1 MNEIV
6 KISADGVPQM
16 DQILC
21 AVAKAM
27 GNVKRIA
34 KEGMNTHDKYAFASI
49 DDFLA
54 ALNPICAEAGLI
66 FHMQEQG
73 CEEFTR
79 KGKFGDTA
87 WLKVQFGITVYHV
100 SGQSLPTVTRSVEV
114 IRSGAQAYGSAQSY
128 VLKQFMRS
136 LLLVPTGDKD
146 DADYGEKGD
155 GLVDRKPVAEP
166 KRQEPQGP
174 TKEALTIAANSLVQA
189 ATLDALQA
197 IWRDLPRDVQAAA
210 SVIAAKDW
218 RKTELTVPKQELA
231 TANADLGGDAIPY

>member
-1 MNEIV
+1 MTEGN
-6 KISADGVPQM
+6 GM
-16 DQILC
+16 DKVLG

-27 GNVKRIA
+27 GSVKRIA

-66 FHMQEQG
+66 FHMQEHG
-73 CEEFTR
+73 AEEFTR

-87 WLKVQFGITVYHV
+87 WIKIQFGITVYHT
-100 SGQSLPTVTRSVEV
+100 SGQSLPTVARSVEV
-114 IRSGAQAYGSAQSY
+114 IRSGAQSYGSAQSY

-155 GLVDRKPVAEP
+155 GPVERAAPKPEVKPEV
-166 KRQEPQGP
+166 KGP
-174 TKEALTIAANSLVQA
+174 TNETLTEAANALVRA
-189 ATLDALQA
+189 ETLDALA
-197 IWRDLPRDVQAAA
+197 AMWGELPREVKA
-210 SVIAAKDW
+210 SEAVIAAKDF
-218 RKTELTVPKQELA
+218 RKTELTTPKP
-231 TANADLGGDAIPY
+231 NADLDDHIPYA